1 MKTNIEK
8 KAFEFCTANK
18 ERLTLPRQ
26 LVLKIIAR
34 NKKPL
39 KAYDLID
46 KLRSRLVNIKP
57 PTVYRALDFW
67 QKHNFIHR
75 IESLNAFCICSVD
88 QLHKGAQFIICNS
101 CGEVVESDSCNLPK
115 IIDEFLKK
123 NTFKPLKWNIEING
137 ICQDCI

>member
-8 KAFEFCTANK
+8 KAFKFCVTNK

-75 IESLNAFCICSVD
+75 IESLNAFCICRAD
-88 QLHKGAQFIICNS
+88 HLHRAEEGTRPRD
-101 CGEVVESDSCNLPK
+101 DSRA
-115 IIDEFLKK
+115 
-123 NTFKPLKWNIEING
+123 T
-137 ICQDCI
+137 DC